1 MIWNLENE
9 ELRVVIN
16 YFKQLVLVLV
26 SICLAIH
33 VCIAID
39 DLTVVFQVISHAL
52 DLSDSFLSVY
62 AIKFSLTQLMLVRK
76 NFTIKQVVQLSVVD
90 QEWQL

>member
-39 DLTVVFQVISHAL
+39 DLTVVFQVIGHTF
-52 DLSDSFLSVY
+52 DFSDSLLSVD

-76 NFTIKQVVQLSVVD
+76 NFTIEQVVQLSVVD